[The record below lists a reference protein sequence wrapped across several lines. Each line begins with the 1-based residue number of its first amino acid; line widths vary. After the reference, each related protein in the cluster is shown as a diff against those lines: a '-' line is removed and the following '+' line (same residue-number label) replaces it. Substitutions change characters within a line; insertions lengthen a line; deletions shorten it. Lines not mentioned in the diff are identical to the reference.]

1 MANVAAHIHRRTG
14 GMHAQPVA
22 VITRLKTLAGR
33 TVCGADSASVQTLI
47 VPALLAAA
55 ALMCLVLVLPMG
67 MPLDT
72 HPQMSEREKDARR
85 VALIVLPV
93 TSAGL
98 LTCSLILLA
107 P

>member
-1 MANVAAHIHRRTG
+1 M
-14 GMHAQPVA
+14 A

-33 TVCGADSASVQTLI
+33 TVCGADSASVQTSLI

-55 ALMCLVLVLPMG
+55 ALMCLVLVLPIG

-93 TSAGL
+93 MSAGL